1 MALDRNV
8 QVELPKHG
16 IAYKKVSGKRYVYY
30 VTAAY
35 RNEKG
40 KPTCDRISIGRLDE
54 ETGKL
59 IPNRNYYEVYLKKPM
74 PVNTGIQDWGVAD
87 VAQKVSRKLGVTK
100 LVHKYFP
107 ENAEGML
114 TAAQYMLSEG
124 NVMCYIDEYSETH
137 QTPVKGRM
145 SNEMC
150 SKMFTSLRREDMQL
164 FFREWMKQKKQTEYV
179 AYDVTSISSYSSNIR
194 DLEWGYNRDKERL
207 PQINMGMYY
216 GEESGLPLYYRV
228 YPGSISDK
236 AHLKYMIADNE
247 FINGKRTRFVM
258 DRGFYSKENLQYLT
272 AGGYRFV
279 IALPGSL
286 KYGRELIGKHGQE
299 IVNHSEYLLG
309 PGLPYGKSFETEAL
323 GFRMRVHLYYD
334 PEKALRESTALYEL
348 LEAQE
353 NDLKSMEEPPDRKLH
368 YDKYFYINRSK
379 DGKLGFIRNFK
390 AIDEELRCCGF
401 FLIAETDFKKTTA
414 EILEIYRRRDV
425 IEKSFDNLKNELD
438 MKRLRSHS
446 TQTAEGKIFVSF
458 LALIVQAYLLKRLKD
473 YMQKNNLTLHNIL
486 LELDKMKTIQYPGS
500 HTPKPLNPLTRRQR
514 EIYDLLAIPAPDC
527 IG

>member
-145 SNEMC
+145 SN
-150 SKMFTSLRREDMQL
+150 
-164 FFREWMKQKKQTEYV
+164 
-179 AYDVTSISSYSSNIR
+179 
-194 DLEWGYNRDKERL
+194 
-207 PQINMGMYY
+207 
-216 GEESGLPLYYRV
+216 
-228 YPGSISDK
+228 
-236 AHLKYMIADNE
+236 
-247 FINGKRTRFVM
+247 
-258 DRGFYSKENLQYLT
+258 
-272 AGGYRFV
+272 
-279 IALPGSL
+279 
-286 KYGRELIGKHGQE
+286 
-299 IVNHSEYLLG
+299 
-309 PGLPYGKSFETEAL
+309 
-323 GFRMRVHLYYD
+323 
-334 PEKALRESTALYEL
+334 
-348 LEAQE
+348 
-353 NDLKSMEEPPDRKLH
+353 
-368 YDKYFYINRSK
+368 
-379 DGKLGFIRNFK
+379 
-390 AIDEELRCCGF
+390 
-401 FLIAETDFKKTTA
+401 
-414 EILEIYRRRDV
+414 
-425 IEKSFDNLKNELD
+425 
-438 MKRLRSHS
+438 
-446 TQTAEGKIFVSF
+446 
-458 LALIVQAYLLKRLKD
+458 
-473 YMQKNNLTLHNIL
+473 
-486 LELDKMKTIQYPGS
+486 
-500 HTPKPLNPLTRRQR
+500 
-514 EIYDLLAIPAPDC
+514 
-527 IG
+527 